1 MNSGFYLLAE
11 ANTVENVQPVIS
23 ESIDAVEEVVSQ
35 DGSVPVE
42 PNVPA
47 GKSQSPFNPQMI
59 FIVLMIAVVYFM
71 LFRGPKQKQKKHQQ
85 MVSSLA
91 KNDRVRTIG
100 GIIGT
105 IVDIRDD
112 EVILKIDESNN
123 TKMKVIK
130 GAIATTLKDDIE
142 KN

>member
-35 DGSVPVE
+35 DGSPVVD
-42 PNVPA
+42 PNA
-47 GKSQSPFNPQMI
+47 TGGKSQSPFNPQMI

>member
-1 MNSGFYLLAE
+1 MNSGLYLLAE
-11 ANTVENVQPVIS
+11 ANQPVIS
-23 ESIDAVEEVVSQ
+23 ESIDATDAEEVISQ
-35 DGSVPVE
+35 NGSPAD
-42 PNVPA
+42 PNTSTAKP
-47 GKSQSPFNPQMI
+47 QSPFNPQMI

-71 LFRGPKQKQKKHQQ
+71 LFRGPKQKQKKHDQ

>member
-1 MNSGFYLLAE
+1 MNAGFNLLAE
-11 ANTVENVQPVIS
+11 ANQPVITS
-23 ESIDAVEEVVSQ
+23 EPIDAAEKIVSQ
-35 DGSVPVE
+35 NGSPTADVN
-42 PNVPA
+42 NVGAKAAKPA
-47 GKSQSPFNPQMI
+47 FNPQLI
-59 FIVLMIAVVYFM
+59 FIVLMIAVVYLM

-123 TKMKVIK
+123 TKIKIIK

>member
-1 MNSGFYLLAE
+1 MNSGFNFLAQAE
-11 ANTVENVQPVIS
+11 TAENVQPVIS